1 MQRGGRVSA
10 EVWWHGV
17 RWIWD
22 SNVVRDSDLCHTVA
36 RVPRRGEGA
45 GCFLQSRHQIIKRE
59 KKIIIIKKSGAW
71 KQDALRCTFMS
82 LCNITLPRLPDISDG
97 SLICFQIC

>member
-59 KKIIIIKKSGAW
+59 KKIKNKKKWCMEARRSEMH
-71 KQDALRCTFMS
+71 FYES
-82 LCNITLPRLPDISDG
+82 L
-97 SLICFQIC
+97 